1 MKKITLLLITLFA
14 TGTMLMANGGPRR
27 GEHRNMNVK
36 ERAERIAER
45 MTKEYSLNDTQKRQV
60 YEANLIMMA
69 DMQPSQKQGPRGH
82 RHPGFDKKN
91 GPDCKCD
98 SAQMTKRGDKDKK
111 VARKDKADNKQANVE
126 RPSKEDREKMMKE
139 RKEKR
144 MADMK
149 QSRESYNTKIK
160 SIFTKDQYEA
170 YAKNQAERQKRMEER
185 KASKPQPTNS

>member
-1 MKKITLLLITLFA
+1 MKKIALLLITLFA
-14 TGTMLMANGGPRR
+14 TGTMLMAHGGPRR
-27 GEHRNMNVK
+27 GEHRNMNIK
-36 ERAERIAER
+36 ERAERTAER

-60 YEANLIMMA
+60 YEANLVMIA
-69 DMQPSQKQGPRGH
+69 DMQPSHKQGPRAH

-111 VARKDKADNKQANVE
+111 VARKG
-126 RPSKEDREKMMKE
+126 EDREKMMKE

-149 QSRESYNTKIK
+149 QSREAYDTKIK
-160 SIFTKDQYEA
+160 SIFTKDQYQA
-170 YAKNQAERQKRMEER
+170 YTKNQAERQTRIDAR
-185 KASKPQPTNS
+185 TTSKPQPTNS